1 MLKSWNE
8 LHWLCLLLLW
18 LRPLQGWWLLK
29 FNLFNL
35 FYLGLI
41 FVLPLTCCFLRYL
54 FLQKIKVS
62 FWPVPGIL
70 CFKEIVASWLNAST
84 LYFYFCCES
93 LDFILFWNVF
103 GIYLW
108 VFLHRNLSVCKLI
121 VLIAR
126 WDLSQLTSRFSHRD
140 AKFLLNNFWQFGVYF
155 LLFILCSVACSFL
168 TL

>member
-1 MLKSWNE
+1 MLKSRNE
-8 LHWLCLLLLW
+8 LHWLCLLLFR
-18 LRPLQGWWLLK
+18 LRPLQRWWLLK
-29 FNLFNL
+29 FDLFNF

-41 FVLPLTCCFLRYL
+41 FVQPLTCCFLSYL

-62 FWPVPGIL
+62 FWSVPGIL

-93 LDFILFWNVF
+93 LDFILSWNVF

-108 VFLHRNLSVCKLI
+108 VLLHRNLSISKLI

-126 WDLSQLTSRFSHRD
+126 WDLSQLTSWFAHGDS
-140 AKFLLNNFWQFGVYF
+140 KFLLNNFWLIWIYF
-155 LLFILCSVACSFL
+155 LLFI
-168 TL
+168 